1 MGITDNHEAG
11 SGQITESVLL
21 LHKVRIALERG
32 DILLHAQPIRDAR
45 GEGYDEILTR
55 LKSDDG
61 IITPD
66 KFIPLIAQFNLSAR
80 FDLLVVESL
89 LRWIATHPTDKTG
102 PRFSVNLMPLTLL
115 QPEIAARI
123 VRLFKRYNISP
134 ETVIIEITEE
144 QAFSNA
150 EISMHNIEL
159 LHNSG
164 FKIAIDDFGTGYA
177 NYERL
182 KRLNAEII
190 KIDGV
195 FIREI
200 MTDSLDKMIV
210 KSITDLAKA
219 KSLSVVAEFVETE
232 EQKELLFSLGVNY
245 LQGYLIGKPQPLGK

>member
-1 MGITDNHEAG
+1 
-11 SGQITESVLL
+11 
-21 LHKVRIALERG
+21 
-32 DILLHAQPIRDAR
+32 
-45 GEGYDEILTR
+45 
-55 LKSDDG
+55 
-61 IITPD
+61 
-66 KFIPLIAQFNLSAR
+66 
-80 FDLLVVESL
+80 
-89 LRWIATHPTDKTG
+89 
-102 PRFSVNLMPLTLL
+102 
-115 QPEIAARI
+115 
-123 VRLFKRYNISP
+123 
-134 ETVIIEITEE
+134 
-144 QAFSNA
+144 
-150 EISMHNIEL
+150 MHNIEL

>member
-1 MGITDNHEAG
+1 M
-11 SGQITESVLL
+11 
-21 LHKVRIALERG
+21 
-32 DILLHAQPIRDAR
+32 
-45 GEGYDEILTR
+45 
-55 LKSDDG
+55 
-61 IITPD
+61 
-66 KFIPLIAQFNLSAR
+66 
-80 FDLLVVESL
+80 
-89 LRWIATHPTDKTG
+89 
-102 PRFSVNLMPLTLL
+102 
-115 QPEIAARI
+115 
-123 VRLFKRYNISP
+123 
-134 ETVIIEITEE
+134 
-144 QAFSNA
+144 
-150 EISMHNIEL
+150 
-159 LHNSG
+159 HNSG

>member
-1 MGITDNHEAG
+1 
-11 SGQITESVLL
+11 
-21 LHKVRIALERG
+21 
-32 DILLHAQPIRDAR
+32 
-45 GEGYDEILTR
+45 
-55 LKSDDG
+55 
-61 IITPD
+61 
-66 KFIPLIAQFNLSAR
+66 
-80 FDLLVVESL
+80 
-89 LRWIATHPTDKTG
+89 
-102 PRFSVNLMPLTLL
+102 
-115 QPEIAARI
+115 
-123 VRLFKRYNISP
+123 
-134 ETVIIEITEE
+134 
-144 QAFSNA
+144 
-150 EISMHNIEL
+150 IEL

-164 FKIAIDDFGTGYA
+164 LKIAIDDFGTGYA